1 MKDEILTLLSDDDY
15 MDRSIDLLAKRLDC
29 FSSENFVKLVKIMNE
44 LEEAGKVIRNKY
56 NHYYLPN
63 QFGMVLGTLTINK
76 KGYGFINPDGEEK
89 DVFVHIMALEKSG
102 LRSLSEGS
110 RVNFDIY
117 DDRGRKAAGNITL
130 LN

>member
-56 NHYYLPN
+56 NHYYCN
-63 QFGMVLGTLTINK
+63 NIYFS
-76 KGYGFINPDGEEK
+76 
-89 DVFVHIMALEKSG
+89 DVYLWRKRLEQMYFCSG
-102 LRSLSEGS
+102 
-110 RVNFDIY
+110 V
-117 DDRGRKAAGNITL
+117 
-130 LN
+130 

>member
-63 QFGMVLGTLTINK
+63 QFGMVLGTLTIN
-76 KGYGFINPDGEEK
+76 
-89 DVFVHIMALEKSG
+89 
-102 LRSLSEGS
+102 
-110 RVNFDIY
+110 
-117 DDRGRKAAGNITL
+117 
-130 LN
+130 